1 MAWPAGR
8 TAPQKQRLETRWH
21 KPHTKALPL
30 FCFSTAIASSPVFRQ
45 ACLSSSSH
53 TSLLPPAEG
62 QLQSELDMSPG
73 RAASCSHTSLLPP
86 TVGQQLAA
94 AKRIRYV
101 ARPVFLPPLTLACFL
116 PNRPEAQGSE
126 LYMSPVL
133 ACCSHTS
140 LLPLQPGELPIP
152 RGANYS

>member
-1 MAWPAGR
+1 VAWPAGR

-73 RAASCSHTSLLPP
+73 LARFLLSHFPASSHSVP
-86 TVGQQLAA
+86 TVGQLQSELDMS
-94 AKRIRYV
+94 
-101 ARPVFLPPLTLACFL
+101 PGLSFFLLSHL
-116 PNRPEAQGSE
+116 PASSHNRPEAQGSE
-126 LYMSPVL
+126 LDMSPGL
-133 ACCSHTS
+133 ACDLLSHFPASSLASCSKGS
-140 LLPLQPGELPIP
+140 EL
-152 RGANYS
+152 

>member
-62 QLQSELDMSPG
+62 QLQSELCMSPG
-73 RAASCSHTSLLPP
+73 LALFLLSHFPASSHIVPTVKGPVSKALKEPTGATTVEFKKAASS
-86 TVGQQLAA
+86 
-94 AKRIRYV
+94 
-101 ARPVFLPPLTLACFL
+101 TL
-116 PNRPEAQGSE
+116 SE
-126 LYMSPVL
+126 LESNTLSMQL
-133 ACCSHTS
+133 RKFKTS
-140 LLPLQPGELPIP
+140 VVWTAEC
-152 RGANYS
+152 

>member
-21 KPHTKALPL
+21 TPNTKALPL

-62 QLQSELDMSPG
+62 QLQSELCMSPG
-73 RAASCSHTSLLPP
+73 LALFLLSHFPASSHSVPTVKGPVSKALKEPTGATTVEFKKAASS
-86 TVGQQLAA
+86 
-94 AKRIRYV
+94 
-101 ARPVFLPPLTLACFL
+101 TL
-116 PNRPEAQGSE
+116 SE
-126 LYMSPVL
+126 LESNTLSMQL
-133 ACCSHTS
+133 RKFKTS
-140 LLPLQPGELPIP
+140 VVWTAEC
-152 RGANYS
+152 

>member
-62 QLQSELDMSPG
+62 QLQSELDVARPG
-73 RAASCSHTSLLPP
+73 RFLLSHFPASSHSGP
-86 TVGQQLAA
+86 A

-126 LYMSPVL
+126 LDMSPGL
-133 ACCSHTS
+133 ACCSQTS